1 MKIKVNETPIR
12 TSRNFK
18 INNVTIE
25 APEIKEPI
33 SEFENVEIS
42 TVSSNYDEKILS
54 CYSNCAFS
62 VFLLKKAGNDISQRL
77 S

>member
-25 APEIKEPI
+25 APEIKEQI
-33 SEFENVEIS
+33 SEFKNVEIS
-42 TVSSNYDEKILS
+42 TVSSNYDEKVSNTSLIRIL
-54 CYSNCAFS
+54 FS
-62 VFLLKKAGNDISQRL
+62 FLSTLFSIL
-77 S
+77 

>member
-42 TVSSNYDEKILS
+42 TVSSNYDEKI
-54 CYSNCAFS
+54 SNTSLTYGIGKEQENQINELA
-62 VFLLKKAGNDISQRL
+62 NH
-77 S
+77 